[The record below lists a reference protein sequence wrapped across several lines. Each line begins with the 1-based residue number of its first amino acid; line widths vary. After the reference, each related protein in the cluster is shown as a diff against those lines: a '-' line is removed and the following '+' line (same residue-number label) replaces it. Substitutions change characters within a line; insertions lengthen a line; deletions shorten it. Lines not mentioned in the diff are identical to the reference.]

1 MVNDKNKE
9 PDVDRYLEFR
19 DGLVDQKLAVKED
32 MKEIEI
38 DAGENM
44 YLKNKNDK
52 LTNKVLIK
60 KLVGDMRSMIEDNFF
75 EGLLVEEKLKD
86 RYLQNEPTIV

>member
-1 MVNDKNKE
+1 
-9 PDVDRYLEFR
+9 
-19 DGLVDQKLAVKED
+19 

-44 YLKNKNDK
+44 FLKNKNDK
-52 LTNKVLIK
+52 QTNKVLIK

-86 RYLQNEPTIV
+86 RYLQNEPTIVQKIFQTDLDPKKKQETK

>member
-1 MVNDKNKE
+1 
-9 PDVDRYLEFR
+9 
-19 DGLVDQKLAVKED
+19 

-38 DAGENM
+38 DASENM